1 MAEFLLLLL
10 GIVCMLY
17 FAGIALYAGFS
28 SKFPV
33 LWILL
38 GVGFWAGGAALHF
51 RIQVP
56 QILLE
61 GILYSLCLLFGLFL
75 FVEAKIVKAMFQK
88 EEKRLE
94 CLIVLGAQV
103 KGTHPSLSLEYRIRK
118 AEEYLKQNPE
128 TKAILS
134 GGKGEDEGIS
144 EAECMYR
151 ELTKRGID
159 AARLIKEDQ
168 SVNTQ
173 QNIACSYRIWKQKWQ
188 KADKTGRVGIV
199 TSSFHL
205 YRGTAIARKKMD
217 CEIYGLAAKSNGF
230 LMVNY
235 LVREFLS
242 VLKDK
247 AAGNL

>member
-17 FAGIALYAGFS
+17 FAAIALYAGLS

-103 KGTHPSLSLEYRIRK
+103 KGTHPRSVFGIPDSQSR
-118 AEEYLKQNPE
+118 
-128 TKAILS
+128 
-134 GGKGEDEGIS
+134 GIS
-144 EAECMYR
+144 E
-151 ELTKRGID
+151 TKSRN
-159 AARLIKEDQ
+159 K
-168 SVNTQ
+168 SH
-173 QNIACSYRIWKQKWQ
+173 
-188 KADKTGRVGIV
+188 
-199 TSSFHL
+199 SF
-205 YRGTAIARKKMD
+205 RRQG
-217 CEIYGLAAKSNGF
+217 
-230 LMVNY
+230 
-235 LVREFLS
+235 
-242 VLKDK
+242 
-247 AAGNL
+247 

>member
-1 MAEFLLLLL
+1 MSYCTWRP
-10 GIVCMLY
+10 G
-17 FAGIALYAGFS
+17 
-28 SKFPV
+28 
-33 LWILL
+33 
-38 GVGFWAGGAALHF
+38 
-51 RIQVP
+51 
-56 QILLE
+56 
-61 GILYSLCLLFGLFL
+61 
-75 FVEAKIVKAMFQK
+75 
-88 EEKRLE
+88 
-94 CLIVLGAQV
+94 
-103 KGTHPSLSLEYRIRK
+103 KGHTHPSLSLEYRIRK

-235 LVREFLS
+235 LVREFLG

>member
-17 FAGIALYAGFS
+17 FAAIALYAGLS

-88 EEKRLE
+88 EEKRL
-94 CLIVLGAQV
+94 VQ
-103 KGTHPSLSLEYRIRK
+103 RIINNC
-118 AEEYLKQNPE
+118 YIKQRP
-128 TKAILS
+128 L
-134 GGKGEDEGIS
+134 
-144 EAECMYR
+144 
-151 ELTKRGID
+151 
-159 AARLIKEDQ
+159 
-168 SVNTQ
+168 
-173 QNIACSYRIWKQKWQ
+173 
-188 KADKTGRVGIV
+188 
-199 TSSFHL
+199 HL
-205 YRGTAIARKKMD
+205 H
-217 CEIYGLAAKSNGF
+217 
-230 LMVNY
+230 
-235 LVREFLS
+235 
-242 VLKDK
+242 
-247 AAGNL
+247 